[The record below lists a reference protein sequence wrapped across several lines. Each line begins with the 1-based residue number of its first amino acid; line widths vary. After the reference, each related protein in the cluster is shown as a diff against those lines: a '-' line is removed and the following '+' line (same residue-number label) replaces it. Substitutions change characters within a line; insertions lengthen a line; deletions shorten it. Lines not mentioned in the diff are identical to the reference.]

1 MLFLDLSFWEAGIR
15 GLMAMLC
22 QLIYPIMSFLYE
34 LFNNV
39 TKINI
44 LSQKDIEPIYTRITM
59 ILTIIMVFYVTFQ
72 FVKYVIQ
79 PDGLTDKEKGAGP
92 IIYKMIGVV
101 ALIAFV
107 PIIFEKAYDLQNAI
121 IGKNVISQ
129 VILGPQATIDEG
141 NMGSSFSSTVFNMFY
156 YVKDE
161 NKSAS
166 CHDGMDC
173 ETLVNYN
180 VGLLKDENRL
190 DSITLGLNETNGT
203 ETALINFDGFLA
215 VIVGGFLV
223 YILLLYCI
231 DVGVRW
237 VQLLYLQIIAP
248 IPIIG
253 FLSPK
258 KDGIFQKWTKQ
269 CLTTY
274 LDLFLR
280 IGIINIVLLLCNE
293 LLISKVDS
301 SSELLSGLGEL
312 SPMMETLIYVVLIM
326 GVMLFAHKAPKMLGE
341 LFPKMGAASGNFGL
355 SAKERGLKNAPRV
368 LGAAAGTAVGAVVG
382 AGSGLAQGWRRRK
395 SLDKN
400 GQAKGTGA
408 GIWGATKGLVGG
420 AIGGAARG
428 LVNGGKK
435 GNVLKNATAGAKNQ
449 IKANQRFGN
458 REENGYTLGHQ
469 IGDTAR
475 GIFGAKSRSQ
485 VLEDSKAPIKRQD
498 EALKHITDTE
508 SKIKDRALSKLKEGS
523 GKFPET
529 KKAADNLARRE
540 ANLKALEDPTSDVR
554 KGYQVGKVKH
564 DSTSAQGYQKEL
576 DEKNKK
582 INSID
587 LTAISNGITDA
598 SLGISQDDFKM
609 KITEK
614 QYDSLAHEKAK
625 SNYIKPTG
633 KLSDD
638 GSPIME
644 FDEASWL
651 ADKDKFTTTKES
663 EILDEQSYRKALKE
677 AREIKVAEIRA
688 SEISKIEDEFNK
700 NIQTYVYQTE
710 EEAETALGRAK
721 NTAAAALD
729 DAQKAAVAAY
739 VKYEGDGAITQT
751 VAELKAYID
760 GDGKIGGYNTTASSD
775 NQLSVDYGEIVSNF
789 QAFSDK
795 VKKDNVS
802 GNYRTKINE
811 NAAKI
816 INIDSEIDRIKRET
830 EGSGINDG
838 KKS

>member
-237 VQLLYLQIIAP
+237 VQLLYLQIISP

-355 SAKERGLKNAPRV
+355 SGKERYEPTLKALKSGGRFG
-368 LGAAAGTAVGAVVG
+368 GALAGTAIGAVVG
-382 AGSGLAQGWRRRK
+382 AGSGLAQGWRRRN

-400 GQAKGTGA
+400 GQAKGELA
-408 GIWGATKGLVGG
+408 GMWGATKGLVGG

-475 GIFGAKSRSQ
+475 GIFGAKSRTQ
-485 VLEDSKAPIKRQD
+485 VLEEQKAPLKRKQD
-498 EALKHITDTE
+498 VFTQQ
-508 SKIKDRALSKLKEGS
+508 SKINDQIREYAFKKAGEKGFESHARYTALEGRLKRLQEDKDLIASFGGENDQRYINEITKLRTDMKKEKDKATNEFIDANKKTDGNLINLFKDRDSLIENHNKYDAGNKVS
-523 GKFPET
+523 ET
-529 KKAADNLARRE
+529 ATIDMK
-540 ANLKALEDPTSDVR
+540 
-554 KGYQVGKVKH
+554 
-564 DSTSAQGYQKEL
+564 DSTGKTIKVTKAIADMTAEEY
-576 DEKNKK
+576 DE
-582 INSID
+582 
-587 LTAISNGITDA
+587 
-598 SLGISQDDFKM
+598 
-609 KITEK
+609 
-614 QYDSLAHEKAK
+614 
-625 SNYIKPTG
+625 YIKQIAKT
-633 KLSDD
+633 
-638 GSPIME
+638 
-644 FDEASWL
+644 EAGDISRQIGEI
-651 ADKDKFTTTKES
+651 DKKQA
-663 EILDEQSYRKALKE
+663 EIQ
-677 AREIKVAEIRA
+677 REI
-688 SEISKIEDEFNK
+688 
-700 NIQTYVYQTE
+700 
-710 EEAETALGRAK
+710 
-721 NTAAAALD
+721 
-729 DAQKAAVAAY
+729 
-739 VKYEGDGAITQT
+739 
-751 VAELKAYID
+751 
-760 GDGKIGGYNTTASSD
+760 
-775 NQLSVDYGEIVSNF
+775 
-789 QAFSDK
+789 
-795 VKKDNVS
+795 
-802 GNYRTKINE
+802 E
-811 NAAKI
+811 N
-816 INIDSEIDRIKRET
+816 
-830 EGSGINDG
+830 SGINDG